1 MTDSIH
7 MPTVLLFPDG
17 RMNAKNA
24 AIYLGL
30 SPKTLAMW
38 RCQGKGPACVKRGRI
53 FYFKDELDRWV
64 RDGDR
69 SRQAQRH
76 TEAA

>member
-1 MTDSIH
+1 MTDSIQT
-7 MPTVLLFPDG
+7 PTVFLFPDG

-38 RCQGKGPACVKRGRI
+38 RCQGKGPDFIKRGRI
-53 FYFKDELDRWV
+53 FYFKDALDRWV
-64 RDGDR
+64 HSGERCGELPR
-69 SRQAQRH
+69 Y